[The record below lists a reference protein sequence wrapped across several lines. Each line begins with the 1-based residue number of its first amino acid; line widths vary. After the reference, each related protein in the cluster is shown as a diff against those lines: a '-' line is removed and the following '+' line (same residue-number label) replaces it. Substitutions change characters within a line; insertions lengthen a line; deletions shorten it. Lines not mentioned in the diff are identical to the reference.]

1 MKRLFLFLLLV
12 PVGAAVIWSMGGCGA
27 RTEVAVGKVA
37 EQIDDLLGRLDV
49 KRTEIKRSLA
59 TLKQGQTG
67 LLRARIRAQ
76 VKQDQLQ
83 RKMEPIERRMS
94 DIDES
99 LDVLREHLA
108 DGTPAELAGKT
119 YPVAQVRVMAD
130 RLLDARRLSVRQ
142 VDGYRAAQQRLAAV
156 VSTLER
162 REAECGSRLS
172 GIEQRL
178 AVIDADQIA
187 LQAMQGASNILDDTA
202 VSLANQLSG
211 LEDKVDDL
219 HADIQAELGVQDGLW
234 NPRSSEIEVGSV
246 EDIVKHTKGDDALIA
261 EIDAIRQQ
269 ISVSQS
275 P

>member
-27 RTEVAVGKVA
+27 RTEVAVAKIA

-49 KRTEIKRSLA
+49 KRTEIERSLA

-67 LLRARIRAQ
+67 LRRARIRAQ

-83 RKMEPIERRMS
+83 RKMAPIERRMS

-99 LDVLREHLA
+99 LDVLRGHLA

-130 RLLDARRLSVRQ
+130 RLLEARRLSVRQ

-162 REAECGSRLS
+162 KEAECGSRLS
-172 GIEQRL
+172 GTCCNGCRV
-178 AVIDADQIA
+178 ADDRDQITTTF
-187 LQAMQGASNILDDTA
+187 N
-202 VSLANQLSG
+202 
-211 LEDKVDDL
+211 L
-219 HADIQAELGVQDGLW
+219 HPQDGKTVL
-234 NPRSSEIEVGSV
+234 RVVVGDSLDESIQGFGHV
-246 EDIVKHTKGDDALIA
+246 EARERKTCR
-261 EIDAIRQQ
+261 E
-269 ISVSQS
+269 QS
-275 P
+275 L